1 VRSSD
6 MWVRLIM
13 YGIASWSMSG
23 KTHLSRTTRP
33 AWAGTAPKPILRRRA
48 TAARYHGRL
57 HREQVP
63 VSRELVDLRP
73 LRAHPRQIFPPRRRG
88 TAPRGVRVLSLVVG
102 NERAPSPLVGI
113 DGTGDYVIVVC
124 VWQCWEA
131 RSTLS
136 LQWRNKRRTRVR
148 HDLRF

>member
-1 VRSSD
+1 

-13 YGIASWSMSG
+13 YDIASWSMSG
-23 KTHLSRTTRP
+23 TTHLSRTTRL
-33 AWAGTAPKPILRRRA
+33 AWAGTEPKPILRRRA
-48 TAARYHGRL
+48 TAARHHGRL

-73 LRAHPRQIFPPRRRG
+73 LRPPPRQIFPPRRRG
-88 TAPRGVRVLSLVVG
+88 TAPRGMRVLSLVVG
-102 NERAPSPLVGI
+102 NEKAPSPLVGI
-113 DGTGDYVIVVC
+113 DVTGDHVTVGR

-131 RSTLS
+131 RSTLGW
-136 LQWRNKRRTRVR
+136 QWRNRRRTRAR